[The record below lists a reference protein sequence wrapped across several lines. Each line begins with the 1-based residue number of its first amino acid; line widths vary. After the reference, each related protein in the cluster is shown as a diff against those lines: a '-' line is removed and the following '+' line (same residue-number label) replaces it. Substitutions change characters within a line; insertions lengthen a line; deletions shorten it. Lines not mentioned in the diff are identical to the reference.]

1 MASSQLASNDVE
13 DVFEPPQEPNVQE
26 TGRRVEKDSYST
38 SGIEFKQPTHY
49 PSSYPVNFREES
61 GIPSISM
68 DKGRP
73 DTSNSF
79 GGSTSQRIHSSSYS
93 QDSSDQEEK
102 VKKVSPPRRK
112 VSREEKPERTQN
124 WSKRDLVS
132 ASDVPATTNSRQHN
146 IASSQNTS
154 DTASRQYETTASR
167 QYETTEPSLDEN
179 IDALLEVKSHLTL
192 LLLSHATSVR
202 EFYEFQSRIVLQTC
216 TMVIILFN
224 LWQEEEALIT
234 AHRKEIEDTME
245 IVREVVKVI
254 YLLVI
259 GL

>member
-13 DVFEPPQEPNVQE
+13 DVFVEPPQEPTLQE
-26 TGRRVEKDSYST
+26 TGRRVEKDYST
-38 SGIEFKQPTHY
+38 SGIEYKQPTHY

-68 DKGRP
+68 DKGKS

-93 QDSSDQEEK
+93 QDTSDQEEK

-124 WSKRDLVS
+124 WSKRDVIS
-132 ASDVPATTNSRQHN
+132 VSDVPATTNSRQQN

-154 DTASRQYETTASR
+154 DTASR

-179 IDALLEVKSHLTL
+179 IDALLEVESHITL
-192 LLLSHATSVR
+192 LLLNHATSVR
-202 EFYEFQSRIVLQTC
+202 EFYALKN
-216 TMVIILFN
+216 N
-224 LWQEEEALIT
+224 LT
-234 AHRKEIEDTME
+234 KP
-245 IVREVVKVI
+245 
-254 YLLVI
+254 LLW
-259 GL
+259 